1 MGPTTRGTPY
11 PDRTGSLQPHPDRA
25 GSRRP
30 LPGRTRSGRLRRAR
44 PAGDAGLSLTEVMV
58 SISLMGVMMVIFTT
72 GVLQVYRA
80 VNGVEALSASQSQ
93 LQTAFQRLDKE
104 IRYATWISQPS
115 APIRDNRYVEFAYV
129 EPVERNPQTGQAQT
143 GQAQTG
149 RAMCGQ
155 LRLDLSR
162 GVLQLV
168 RWTPGSPPAE
178 GRPGET
184 LASEIAVDD
193 LRQDPPRGTAKAPFV
208 FWPAGSRPYGGSGA
222 GTAGADFTPDFHRLE
237 LHLTS
242 RVGTGEHARTSN
254 LDVTFTALNTSR
266 ETPAA
271 NVCTEGRPS
280 S

>member
-1 MGPTTRGTPY
+1 
-11 PDRTGSLQPHPDRA
+11 
-25 GSRRP
+25 
-30 LPGRTRSGRLRRAR
+30 
-44 PAGDAGLSLTEVMV
+44 MV

-104 IRYATWISQPS
+104 IRYATWISRPS

-129 EPVERNPQTGQAQT
+129 EPAERNPQTGQVKLPQ
-143 GQAQTG
+143 
-149 RAMCGQ
+149 AMCGQ
-155 LRLDLSR
+155 LRLDLNR

-184 LASEIAVDD
+184 LASEIAVAD
-193 LRQDPPRGTAKAPFV
+193 LRTNPPNGTAKAPFV
-208 FWPAGSRPYGGSGA
+208 FQPAGSRDLYDGSVPR
-222 GTAGADFTPDFHRLE
+222 TAGAGFTPDFHRLE

-242 RVGTGEHARTSN
+242 SVGAGEHVRTSN
-254 LDVTFTALNTSR
+254 LDVAFTALNTSR

-271 NVCTEGRPS
+271 NVCTEGRPQ
-280 S
+280 

>member
-1 MGPTTRGTPY
+1 MEPMMDTLMGRAVREAARSRP
-11 PDRTGSLQPHPDRA
+11 A

-30 LPGRTRSGRLRRAR
+30 LPGRDRTRSGRLRRAR

-80 VNGVEALSASQSQ
+80 VNGVEALSVSQSQ

-104 IRYATWISQPS
+104 IRYASWISQPS
-115 APIRDNRYVEFAYV
+115 APIRGNRYVEFV
-129 EPVERNPQTGQAQT
+129 RWNPEAEQVQ
-143 GQAQTG
+143 
-149 RAMCGQ
+149 CGQ
-155 LRLDLSR
+155 LRLDLNR
-162 GVLQLV
+162 GILQLV

-184 LASEIAVDD
+184 LASEIVTDGLAAN
-193 LRQDPPRGTAKAPFV
+193 PPSGTAKAPFV
-208 FWPAGSRPYGGSGA
+208 LQPAGSRPYRGSGA
-222 GTAGADFTPDFHRLE
+222 GSTGADFTPDFHRLE

-242 RVGTGEHARTSN
+242 RVGVGEHARTSN

>member
-1 MGPTTRGTPY
+1 
-11 PDRTGSLQPHPDRA
+11 
-25 GSRRP
+25 
-30 LPGRTRSGRLRRAR
+30 
-44 PAGDAGLSLTEVMV
+44 MV

-104 IRYATWISQPS
+104 IRYATWISEPS
-115 APIRDNRYVEFAYV
+115 VPIRDNRYVEFAYV
-129 EPVERNPQTGQAQT
+129 EPAEQDPQTGQVVKPPQ
-143 GQAQTG
+143 
-149 RAMCGQ
+149 AMCGQ
-155 LRLDLSR
+155 LRLDLNR

-193 LRQDPPRGTAKAPFV
+193 LLEDRPSGTAKAPFV
-208 FWPAGSRPYGGSGA
+208 LQPAGSRDLYDGSGRRA
-222 GTAGADFTPDFHRLE
+222 SGADFTPDFHRLE

-242 RVGTGEHARTSN
+242 SVGAGEHARTSN
-254 LDVTFTALNTSR
+254 LDVAFTALNTSR

-271 NVCTEGRPS
+271 NVCAEGRPQSEGRPS
-280 S
+280 P

>member
-1 MGPTTRGTPY
+1 MGPATRETPHGTP
-11 PDRTGSLQPHPDRA
+11 
-25 GSRRP
+25 RRGQDGLRHP
-30 LPGRTRSGRLRRAR
+30 LPGRDRTRSGRLRRAR

-93 LQTAFQRLDKE
+93 LQTAFQRLDRE

-115 APIRDNRYVEFAYV
+115 APIRGNRYVEFAYV
-129 EPVERNPQTGQAQT
+129 EYPRTEQAQTGQAQT
-143 GQAQTG
+143 GQAHTG
-149 RAMCGQ
+149 QAMCGQ
-155 LRLDLSR
+155 LRLDVNR

-184 LASEIAVDD
+184 LASEIAVDGLKAD
-193 LRQDPPRGTAKAPFV
+193 SPSGTAKEPFV
-208 FWPAGSRPYGGSGA
+208 LQPAGSRPYRGSGV
-222 GTAGADFTPDFHRLE
+222 GSTGADFAPDFHRLE

-242 RVGTGEHARTSN
+242 RVGTGEHERTSN

-271 NVCTEGRPS
+271 NVCSEGRP
-280 S
+280 